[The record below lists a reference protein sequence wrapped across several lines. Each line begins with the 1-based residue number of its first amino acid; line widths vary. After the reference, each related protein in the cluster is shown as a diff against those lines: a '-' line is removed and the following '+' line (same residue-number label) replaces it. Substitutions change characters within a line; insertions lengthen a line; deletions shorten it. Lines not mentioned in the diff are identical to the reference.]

1 MTCDVII
8 VILKSYEVNNLTLY
22 IDDDQCNQRAL
33 LLSVDDDHVSSLCV
47 TCVNAILYVCLSVCM
62 VPMINIL

>member
-8 VILKSYEVNNLTLY
+8 VILKSYEVNNLILY

-33 LLSVDDDHVSSLCV
+33 LLSVDDDHVSSLYVCDM
-47 TCVNAILYVCLSVCM
+47 CKCYFVCLSVC
-62 VPMINIL
+62 LYGTYD